1 MKRYRRCIYLYV
13 LNMLIGALLKY
24 IVYKIILG
32 HIFLCNSWTEC
43 SISKVLQEIVFLHY
57 VGEKR
62 IVLFNKAEEMY
73 FSVEFLRSRS
83 ISIVNLQNAMSPQ
96 LIWPQTACFSGI
108 SHKFSSVAQSC
119 PTFCDSMDCSTPG
132 FPVLHHLPSLI
143 RLMSMESVMPCN
155 HLCLLFLPS
164 IIPRI
169 RVFSMSQFFAS
180 GGHSI
185 AVSASA
191 SVLPMNI

>member
-13 LNMLIGALLKY
+13 LNMRIGALLKY

-96 LIWPQTACFSGI
+96 LI
-108 SHKFSSVAQSC
+108 
-119 PTFCDSMDCSTPG
+119 
-132 FPVLHHLPSLI
+132 
-143 RLMSMESVMPCN
+143 
-155 HLCLLFLPS
+155 
-164 IIPRI
+164 
-169 RVFSMSQFFAS
+169 
-180 GGHSI
+180 
-185 AVSASA
+185 
-191 SVLPMNI
+191 